1 MKIIMKKIYA
11 ILGSALVA
19 LPVLAE
25 QPQLPNNGFE
35 DGWGACTPWTS
46 NGNTT
51 AEGETPGDWTISQVI
66 GIGGLGATTVGE
78 IAEGYNSKSAVKVYN
93 KNNPLKASEIV
104 PGYVTL
110 GTTWSTSLGM
120 LTITNKGGGTFGG
133 YNFTGRPE
141 KITFMYKFER
151 EQDNSQ
157 PANAIAYLWKGTTS
171 QADVPGNIATSSTN
185 IKKVKMVDRDRNI
198 LGIDEKTV
206 GGTITKSDDFE
217 LIAKGTTVIT
227 NVTSDWVQG
236 EIVLEYFSEAVP
248 EKINVIFAAND
259 YFNSGNI
266 TKGNSLTVDDVKCVY
281 PEPAPVPDGKPYAG
295 KLVVEMFGAP
305 ITEPGGTDGTVYIN
319 QLSQTTCSFLL
330 PNLSLGEI
338 GTVGDIFLPEV
349 NMAIDEN
356 DFTTF
361 SADVKDFQLMDGAI
375 IADIALNGTVNKE
388 GNASFKI
395 DVLWT
400 NNEPQIPIDVTFN
413 GKGNGGFTGVSDI
426 TVDDANAPVLYYNLQ
441 GVRVDNPQNGLYI
454 RVQGKKATK
463 VAIR

>member
-1 MKIIMKKIYA
+1 MKKIYA

-35 DGWGACTPWTS
+35 EGWGACTPWTS

-66 GIGGLGATTVGE
+66 GIKGKGATTVGE
-78 IAEGYNSKSAVKVYN
+78 KVAGYNSESAVQVYN
-93 KNNPLKASEIV
+93 SGNSMLKTIPV
-104 PGYVTL
+104 PGYVSL
-110 GTTWSTSLGM
+110 GTTWSTSVM
-120 LTITNKGGGTFGG
+120 NKQNDGGSFGG
-133 YNFTGRPE
+133 ITFNGRPE
-141 KITFMYKFER
+141 KITFMYKFEG
-151 EQDNSQ
+151 DNSQ

-171 QADVPGNIATSSTN
+171 QADVPAE
-185 IKKVKMVDRDRNI
+185 IKLSGTPKSVTMVDRDRNI
-198 LGIDEKTV
+198 LGMETTK
-206 GGTITKSDDFE
+206 GGTVTKSKDFE

-227 NVTSDWVQG
+227 ELTSDWVKG
-236 EIVLEYFSEAVP
+236 EIVFEYLSDATP

-259 YFNSGNI
+259 YFKPTGQKIGN
-266 TKGNSLTVDDVKCVY
+266 KLTLDDVKCEY
-281 PEPAPVPDGKPYAG
+281 AATPTPIEDGKAYSG
-295 KLVVEMFGAP
+295 KLIVTSTELGD
-305 ITEPGGTDGTVYIN
+305 ITEPEGKDETVYIN
-319 QLSQTTCSFLL
+319 QFESDKCSFKL
-330 PNLSLGEI
+330 PNFDLGE
-338 GTVGDIFLPEV
+338 GMVVGDIFVPEV
-349 NMAIDEN
+349 NMTFGDN
-356 DFTTF
+356 GLTTF
-361 SADVKDFQLMDGAI
+361 HGEVDDLSLLDGEIHAKVT
-375 IADIALNGTVNKE
+375 LNGTVDKE

>member
-1 MKIIMKKIYA
+1 MKKIYA

-35 DGWGACTPWTS
+35 EGWGACTPWNS
-46 NGNTT
+46 IGNTGT
-51 AEGETPGDWTISQVI
+51 KGQTPGDWTISHVI
-66 GIGGLGATTVGE
+66 GAKGAGATAVGE
-78 IAEGYNSKSAVKVYN
+78 KVEDYNSASAVKIYN
-93 KNNPLKASEIV
+93 KSTFMSQIV

-110 GTTWSTSLGM
+110 GTTWSTSIG
-120 LTITNKGGGTFGG
+120 TKNKDGGTFGG
-133 YNFTGRPE
+133 ISFTGRPE
-141 KITFMYKFER
+141 KITFMYKFEGK
-151 EQDNSQ
+151 NTQ
-157 PANAIAYLWKGTTS
+157 PANAIAYLWKGTTTQKS
-171 QADVPGNIATSSTN
+171 VPGNIVLSGNPTT
-185 IKKVKMVDRDRNI
+185 VDMVDRDRNI
-198 LGIDEKTV
+198 LGMKTEK
-206 GGTITKSDDFE
+206 GGDVTKSADFE

-227 NVTSDWVQG
+227 ETTSEWVKG
-236 EIVLEYFSEAVP
+236 EIVFKYYSEATP

-259 YFNSGNI
+259 YFTPTGQIANNA
-266 TKGNSLTVDDVKCVY
+266 LTVDDVMCVY
-281 PEPAPVPDGKPYAG
+281 PEPTPEPTPDPAPVPDGKPYAG
-295 KLVVEMFGAP
+295 KLVVTSEVLGD
-305 ITEPGGTDGTVYIN
+305 ITEPGGSDGTVYIN

-330 PNLSLGEI
+330 PNLSLGE
-338 GTVGDIFLPEV
+338 GLDVGDIFLPKV
-349 NMAIDEN
+349 NMAIDETN
-356 DFTTF
+356 FTTF
-361 SADVKDFQLMDGAI
+361 TADVKGFQLQDGEI

-400 NNEPQIPIDVTFN
+400 NNEPQIPINVTFN
-413 GKGNGGFTGVSDI
+413 GKGEGGFTGVSDI